1 MHRMKVLP
9 PLRQDIDIVPF
20 RHEGRSLLLVRDS
33 LGIAETG
40 LALNADVGPLLRFFD
55 GMTSPRDFQL
65 AIARRSNSETV
76 SIDDVTALVEE
87 LDRLGLLQ
95 TGRYHRGREEA
106 VASFA
111 RMKERPPALAGSAY
125 PGDPAEAAAEID
137 RLRSLG
143 ASAEDDLDTPA
154 PRALAAPHID
164 LAVGGPSYGRAY
176 RCLASARPSA
186 ILLLGTGHSLESP
199 YSLTEKTY
207 VTPLGCVPADVETI
221 RRLRD
226 AGGGAVAPV
235 DFAHRSEHSIE
246 FQLLF
251 LQRLFPM
258 EKVPIVPLL
267 CGPLDHFRTTPLEV
281 PAIAAFI
288 NTLKGWLSEPPEGKL
303 VVAGVDLSH
312 VGPKFGDREPAA
324 ALEEQF
330 RAGDRKLL
338 DALEAGDADRLFQT
352 VAGNGNRFKVCGFSA
367 LWTLLAALP
376 GVKGKVLDYQVWH
389 EEATES
395 AVSFASVSFSS

>member
-1 MHRMKVLP
+1 
-9 PLRQDIDIVPF
+9 
-20 RHEGRSLLLVRDS
+20 
-33 LGIAETG
+33 
-40 LALNADVGPLLRFFD
+40 
-55 GMTSPRDFQL
+55 MTSPEDFQR
-65 AIARRSNSETV
+65 AIAGRSGGETV
-76 SIDDVTALVEE
+76 SIDEVTALVEK

-95 TGRYHRGREEA
+95 TGRYHRGRA
-106 VASFA
+106 VAVANFA
-111 RMKERPPALAGSAY
+111 ELKERPPALAGSAY
-125 PGDPAEAAAEID
+125 PGDPGEAAAEID

-143 ASAEDDLDTPA
+143 ASAGDEPDTPA
-154 PRALAAPHID
+154 PRAIAAPHID
-164 LAVGGPSYGRAY
+164 LTVGGPSYGRAY

-186 ILLLGTGHSLESP
+186 VLLLGTGHALESP
-199 YSLTEKTY
+199 YSLTEKAY
-207 VTPLGCVPADVETI
+207 VTPLGSVPADVETV

-226 AGGGAVAPV
+226 AGGGAVAPR

-288 NTLKGWLSEPPEGKL
+288 DALKGWLSESPKEKL

-312 VGPKFGDREPAA
+312 VGPKFGDADPAP
-324 ALEEQF
+324 ALEKQF

-338 DALEAGDADRLFQT
+338 DALEAGDADRFYEA
-352 VAGNGNRFKVCGFSA
+352 VAGSGNRFKVCGFSA

-376 GVKGKVLDYQVWH
+376 GLKGKVLDYQVWH

-395 AVSFASVSFSS
+395 AVSFASVSFTDSR

>member
-1 MHRMKVLP
+1 MHGMNVLP

-33 LGIAETG
+33 LGIAEAG
-40 LALNADVGPLLRFFD
+40 LALSADLAPLLRFFD

-65 AIARRSNSETV
+65 AIAGRSDGEMV
-76 SIDDVTALVEE
+76 SIDEVTALVEK
-87 LDRLGLLQ
+87 LDHLGLLQ
-95 TGRYHRGREEA
+95 TGRYHRDRAAA
-106 VASFA
+106 VTSFA
-111 RMKERPPALAGSAY
+111 EMKERPPALAGSAY
-125 PGDPAEAAAEID
+125 PGDPVEAAAEID
-137 RLRSLG
+137 RLRALG
-143 ASAEDDLDTPA
+143 APAEDGLNAPA

-176 RCLASARPSA
+176 RCLASARPSV

-199 YSLTEKTY
+199 YSLTEKAF
-207 VTPLGCVPADVETI
+207 VTPLGRVPSDVETV
-221 RRLRD
+221 RLLRE
-226 AGGGAVAPV
+226 AGGGAVAPQ

-267 CGPLDHFRTTPLEV
+267 CGPLDHFRTTPLEI

-288 NTLKGWLSEPPEGKL
+288 DALKGWLSEPPEGKL

-312 VGPKFGDREPAA
+312 VGPKFGDAEPAP

-338 DALEAGDADRLFQT
+338 DALEAGDADRFFQA

-376 GVKGKVLDYQVWH
+376 GVKGKVLDYEVWH
-389 EEATES
+389 ESATES